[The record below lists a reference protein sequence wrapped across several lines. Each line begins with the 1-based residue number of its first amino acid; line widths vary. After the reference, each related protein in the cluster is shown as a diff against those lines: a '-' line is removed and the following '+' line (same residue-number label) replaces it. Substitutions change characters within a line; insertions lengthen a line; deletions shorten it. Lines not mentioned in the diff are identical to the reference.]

1 MVNLK
6 VCHVA
11 HPYQSSKG
19 KARDIQTWIDLF
31 NQLDEWGGP
40 DILSAVPDLAL
51 QFCSFH
57 CALRVGESGIR
68 SRLSEPM
75 LSLHG
80 SPAQIFADLLL
91 QHLLSPT
98 KDKMKD
104 AKLPRVMHKSMILH
118 PRTSFCWLIMKR
130 ENDFNN
136 WHAYTNLLNTMN
148 VWNFL
153 GDLQV
158 GP

>member
-1 MVNLK
+1 M
-6 VCHVA
+6 
-11 HPYQSSKG
+11 
-19 KARDIQTWIDLF
+19 
-31 NQLDEWGGP
+31 
-40 DILSAVPDLAL
+40 PDLAL

-57 CALRVGESGIR
+57 CALGVGESGIG

-104 AKLPRVMHKSMILH
+104 AKLPGIVHKSMILH
-118 PRTSFCWLIMKR
+118 PRTSFCWFIMKG
-130 ENDFNN
+130 ENAFNN
-136 WHAYTNLLNTMN
+136 
-148 VWNFL
+148 
-153 GDLQV
+153 
-158 GP
+158 